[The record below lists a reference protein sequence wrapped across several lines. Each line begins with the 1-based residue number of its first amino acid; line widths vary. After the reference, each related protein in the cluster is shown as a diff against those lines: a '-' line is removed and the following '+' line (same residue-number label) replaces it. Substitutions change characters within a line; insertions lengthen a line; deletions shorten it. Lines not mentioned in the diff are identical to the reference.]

1 MTRLVE
7 DEGFALDFWIDQY
20 DDELDIALEA
30 ALKVS
35 RGIYDDD
42 VSKTLNVLTDDHT
55 TAGLIKQ
62 FCLLV
67 AIFDLKSLG
76 RHSGED
82 LEERVE
88 TFLTRLSHSNFVEDD
103 ANILATVIAYLARED
118 GRIGKIV
125 DRVYS
130 KENDNRFRT
139 NLVHPKIAL
148 IARNLHP
155 GIDEIY
161 KTL

>member
-1 MTRLVE
+1 MLLKK
-7 DEGFALDFWIDQY
+7 DFALDFWIDRY
-20 DDELDIALEA
+20 DDDLDIALEA

-35 RGIYDDD
+35 RGVYDDD
-42 VSKTLNVLTDDHT
+42 VSKTLNTLKGDHT

-76 RHSGED
+76 RHDGEG
-82 LEERVE
+82 LEEMVE

-103 ANILATVIAYLARED
+103 ANILAGVIAYLARGNE
-118 GRIGKIV
+118 RITRIFDRIYGKKT
-125 DRVYS
+125 DTQF
-130 KENDNRFRT
+130 KPK
-139 NLVHPKIAL
+139 LVHPKIAL

-155 GIDEIY
+155 DLDEAY
-161 KTL
+161 RKLGL